1 MLAKVVVLGFVVVAV
16 VVISV
21 ISIVMSTS
29 KGSDWSEAVWKS
41 LDDDQKDKES

>member
-21 ISIVMSTS
+21 VSIVMSTS
-29 KGSDWSEAVWKS
+29 KGSEWSESVWKS
-41 LDDDQKDKES
+41 LDDDQNDRGS